1 MTETTYSIIG
11 GGTMG
16 TTFGRAL
23 IANQL
28 AAPEDITF
36 AEVDAGRRKTLS
48 ESIGSRVTERAE
60 DAVAGARVIF
70 MAVKPQDFPSV
81 GKALQGLILPEQLV
95 VSIMAGV
102 PIQSLRDHL
111 GHRTVVRAMPN
122 TPAQIGRGITVWTAP
137 SEVSEEQRSHVQ
149 TLLATMGREVYVT
162 DEGQIDLATA
172 VSGSGPGFVFLL
184 LEALVDG
191 AVQIGMRRELAAE
204 LVYQTVLGSAAYAL
218 ESDLHTSELRDM
230 VTSPG
235 GTTAAGL
242 YAMEAAG
249 VRAGTISAIVAA
261 YQRTQ
266 ELSGQERGT

>member
-1 MTETTYSIIG
+1 MTDTRYSIIG

-23 IANQL
+23 IANNL

-36 AEVDAGRRKTLS
+36 AEVDAGRRTTLS
-48 ESIGSRVTERAE
+48 DSTGAKVTERADE
-60 DAVAGARVIF
+60 AVAGTSVVF

-81 GKALQGLILPEQLV
+81 GNVLQGLILPEQLV

-102 PIQSLRDHL
+102 SIQNLRDHL
-111 GHRTVVRAMPN
+111 GHRSVVRAMPN
-122 TPAQIGRGITVWTAP
+122 TPAQIGQGITVWTAP
-137 SEVSEEQRSHVQ
+137 EEVNEAQRSAVQ

-162 DEGQIDLATA
+162 DERQIDLATA

-191 AVQIGMRRELAAE
+191 AVQIGMRRELASE

-218 ESDLHTSELRDM
+218 ESELHTSELRNM

-242 YAMEAAG
+242 YAMEEAG
-249 VRAGTISAIVAA
+249 MRSGAINAILAA
-261 YQRTQ
+261 YQRTL
-266 ELSGQERGT
+266 ELSGEERGT

>member
-1 MTETTYSIIG
+1 MTAATYSIIG

-23 IANQL
+23 IANEL
-28 AAPEDITF
+28 ATPEDITF
-36 AEVDAGRRKTLS
+36 AEVDAGRRKALS
-48 ESIGSRVTERAE
+48 ESMGARVTERADE
-60 DAVAGARVIF
+60 AVAGASVIF

-81 GKALQGLILPEQLV
+81 GNVLQGLILPEQLV

-102 PIQSLRDHL
+102 SIQSLRDHL
-111 GHRTVVRAMPN
+111 GHRSVVRAMPN

-137 SEVSEEQRSHVQ
+137 PEVDEAQRSAVQ

-162 DEGQIDLATA
+162 DERQIDLATA

-218 ESDLHTSELRDM
+218 ESDLHPSELRNM

-242 YAMEAAG
+242 YAMEQAG
-249 VRAGTISAIVAA
+249 MRAGAIDAILAA